1 VDPLD
6 EHLPESAA
14 PAESPTGGES
24 AEGPRA
30 AESAEAD
37 EPLGQNGDFRTL
49 LSTQGVSSI
58 GDAVS
63 MTALP
68 LLVFALTGSGAVM
81 GVVGALQTLPD
92 LLFGMVA
99 GALADRTDRKR
110 MMFLA
115 DAGRAAL
122 TAAIP
127 VSVWLHG
134 PTLAVI
140 LLVAAPMS
148 ILRSFFLAGYTASVP
163 AIVGRSQI
171 ARANALFEAV
181 YSTGYIIGPGVAGL
195 LSTIVGPGPT
205 LAIDAV
211 SFLLSAA
218 GLFFVRRQLRAPQR
232 RTETHLLT
240 DIREGIEFIIGHP
253 TLRAAIGF
261 WGIVSV
267 TTAALVPALTVYIT
281 RDLDFEDWVLGLLLT
296 VYGAGTVTGA
306 LIISRR
312 RRGSAGPLLLGGNLM
327 RGAVLVG
334 VGLVGQVGLL
344 LPFGFLAGV
353 ADSAVLITYLTL
365 RTAHSPDALLGRVGS
380 TARTISLGL
389 QPVGML
395 AGGLLI
401 DATNGATTI
410 VSMGAAV
417 ATLSLVFAP
426 IAALRRAQLA
436 PRQAP

>member
-1 VDPLD
+1 MDPID
-6 EHLPESAA
+6 ERVVEPVASHPAA
-14 PAESPTGGES
+14 GLE
-24 AEGPRA
+24 
-30 AESAEAD
+30 
-37 EPLGQNGDFRTL
+37 EPLGRNRDFRTL

-63 MTALP
+63 FTALP
-68 LLVFALTGSGAVM
+68 LLVFALTGSGAAM
-81 GVVGALQTLPD
+81 GLVGALQTLPD

-115 DAGRAAL
+115 DAGRAVL

-127 VSVWLHG
+127 ITVWLGG

-140 LLVAAPMS
+140 LIVAAPMS
-148 ILRSFFLAGYTASVP
+148 VLRSLFLAGYTASVP

-181 YSTGYIIGPGVAGL
+181 YSTGYITGPAVAGL
-195 LSTIVGPGPT
+195 LSTLIGPGPT
-205 LAIDAV
+205 LGIDAV

-218 GLFFVRRQLRAPQR
+218 GLFFVRRQLHAPER
-232 RTETHLLT
+232 PADTHILT
-240 DIREGIEFIIGHP
+240 DIREGIDFIVGHP

-261 WGIVSV
+261 WGIVSI
-267 TTAALVPALTVYIT
+267 TTAPLVPALTVYIK
-281 RDLDFEDWVLGLLLT
+281 RDLSLEDWALGLLLT
-296 VYGAGTVTGA
+296 AYGAGTVAGA

-312 RRGSAGPLLLGGNLM
+312 RRGSAGPVLLGGNLM

-334 VGLVGQVGLL
+334 VGVVGQVGLL
-344 LPFGFLAGV
+344 LPLGFLAGV
-353 ADSAVLITYLTL
+353 ADSAVLVTYLTL

-389 QPVGML
+389 QPIGML

-401 DATNGATTI
+401 DATNGGTTI
-410 VSMGAAV
+410 VVMGAMIV
-417 ATLSLVFAP
+417 ALSLVFAP
-426 IAALRRAQLA
+426 IRALRGAQLA
-436 PRQAP
+436 PR